1 MMPSKNP
8 FGMNSITICLA
19 FAVVVG
25 IIGFVG
31 GDATTAYLYSMI
43 ELLILTYSL
52 NIFTGFSGYINF
64 GHVIYYGI
72 GAYVVAVLAFNLVAT
87 PLPTFVY
94 VIAAGVFASGIAML
108 IGFPVLKLRGDYF
121 AIATLGVN
129 EAVRVTII
137 NIKQLGESRG
147 IAILGYI
154 PSFDIKSLFAML
166 LATFFAVLLTT
177 HFVYRSRLGYG
188 LRAIKADEDVAE
200 AMGVNTRRYKIM
212 SYALGAFFAG
222 LAGGVITLVYAYTF
236 PDYFLISR
244 VLDMLASLVLGG
256 IGTILGPLIGSVIY
270 YVLEDALLIKFPF
283 YAQIAFGIALIALI
297 LFIPEGILG
306 LINRVLRK
314 WGKRLD

>member
-1 MMPSKNP
+1 MMSFKNLL
-8 FGMNSITICLA
+8 GMNSITICLA
-19 FAVVVG
+19 FAVVAG
-25 IIGFVG
+25 ITGFVTEA
-31 GDATTAYLYSMI
+31 ATTAYLYTMI

-64 GHVIYYGI
+64 GHVIFYGI
-72 GAYVVAVLAFNLVAT
+72 GAYVVAVLAFHLVAT
-87 PLPTFVY
+87 PLPTVVY
-94 VIAAGVFASGIAML
+94 VLAGGGFASLVAVA

-137 NIKQLGESRG
+137 NMKDLGESRG

-154 PSFDIKSLFAML
+154 PSYDIRSLFAML
-166 LATFFAVLLTT
+166 LATFFAVLLAT

-188 LRAIKADEDVAE
+188 LRAIRADEDIAE
-200 AMGVNTRRYKIM
+200 AMGVDTRRYKII
-212 SYALGAFFAG
+212 SYAVGAFFAG
-222 LAGGVITLVYAYTF
+222 LAGGVITLLYAYTF
-236 PDYFLISR
+236 PDYFVITR

-270 YVLEDALLIKFPF
+270 YVVRDALLIRFPF
-283 YAQIAFGIALIALI
+283 YAQIAFGIALIVLI
-297 LFIPEGILG
+297 LFIPEGLLG